1 MRILKKYP
9 NRRLYDTQQSE
20 YVTLDNVRKM
30 ILGKDPVKVLDSKTG
45 KDLTRSVL
53 LQIIGEQEAEGHEP
67 LLTNRVLEQIVR
79 FYGDSMQ
86 SVLSR
91 YLEQSIMT
99 FLEQQELYQR
109 RMREVLN
116 ANPLKLM
123 QRLADQN
130 INFLRSLLPGEHRH
144 RDARTPTRARKHR
157 PRSWRPRLTN
167 RIRPSRVTAESFRRG
182 FATLAQRVGEEIS
195 SRRGRD
201 HVAVHATPIDGG
213 VCYCADRRLLGGAT
227 ANARGHRSAGNC
239 RRTRRIR
246 APKRYAARRFR
257 STAAASSM
265 PTRNRA
271 TGSSTAAPIPNSV
284 FRRSTRSLTRPLGGW
299 GWPGPGTPG
308 RRAESKRRRSSSMA

>member
-9 NRRLYDTQQSE
+9 NRRLYDTEQSE
-20 YVTLDNVRKM
+20 YVTLDDVRKM

-53 LQIIGEQEAEGHEP
+53 LQIIAEQEAEGHEP
-67 LLTNRVLEQIVR
+67 LLTNRVLEQVVR

-130 INFLRSLLPGEHRH
+130 INFLRSLLPGGIGLGATTSQATSAPIPKRTRTHRS
-144 RDARTPTRARKHR
+144 RTSPEPVVETG
-157 PRSWRPRLTN
+157 SVEVEPRLSA
-167 RIRPSRVTAESFRRG
+167 SRDVLIHSPPIVQSYKSSGGGEIMLRFMRCLS
-182 FATLAQRVGEEIS
+182 LAPV
-195 SRRGRD
+195 
-201 HVAVHATPIDGG
+201 VLLL
-213 VCYCADRRLLGGAT
+213 VCACSKAPAPDAT
-227 ANARGHRSAGNC
+227 ANAAA
-239 RRTRRIR
+239 
-246 APKRYAARRFR
+246 APA
-257 STAAASSM
+257 TAAASTN
-265 PTRNRA
+265 PRA
-271 TGSSTAAPIPNSV
+271 DEIRKQDAD
-284 FRRSTRSLTRPLGGW
+284 
-299 GWPGPGTPG
+299 G
-308 RRAESKRRRSSSMA
+308 RRAAHHRRRQRAG

>member
-20 YVTLDNVRKM
+20 YVALDDVRKM

-91 YLEQSIMT
+91 YLEQSMVT

-130 INFLRSLLPGEHRH
+130 INFLRSLLPGG
-144 RDARTPTRARKHR
+144 P
-157 PRSWRPRLTN
+157 
-167 RIRPSRVTAESFRRG
+167 
-182 FATLAQRVGEEIS
+182 
-195 SRRGRD
+195 
-201 HVAVHATPIDGG
+201 
-213 VCYCADRRLLGGAT
+213 
-227 ANARGHRSAGNC
+227 
-239 RRTRRIR
+239 
-246 APKRYAARRFR
+246 
-257 STAAASSM
+257 STAADVD
-265 PTRNRA
+265 TRKETA
-271 TGSSTAAPIPNSV
+271 PSQLAAPA
-284 FRRSTRSLTRPLGGW
+284 
-299 GWPGPGTPG
+299 
-308 RRAESKRRRSSSMA
+308 AEQDPSKSSHG

>member
-1 MRILKKYP
+1 
-9 NRRLYDTQQSE
+9 
-20 YVTLDNVRKM
+20 M

-130 INFLRSLLPGEHRH
+130 INFLRSLLPGVTGMAIDTRRRH
-144 RDARTPTRARKHR
+144 
-157 PRSWRPRLTN
+157 
-167 RIRPSRVTAESFRRG
+167 
-182 FATLAQRVGEEIS
+182 AQRN
-195 SRRGRD
+195 
-201 HVAVHATPIDGG
+201 T
-213 VCYCADRRLLGGAT
+213 
-227 ANARGHRSAGNC
+227 GHRSWQAS
-239 RRTRRIR
+239 
-246 APKRYAARRFR
+246 AAEQDP
-257 STAAASSM
+257 SKASH
-265 PTRNRA
+265 
-271 TGSSTAAPIPNSV
+271 G
-284 FRRSTRSLTRPLGGW
+284 
-299 GWPGPGTPG
+299 
-308 RRAESKRRRSSSMA
+308 

>member
-30 ILGKDPVKVLDSKTG
+30 ILNKDPVKVVDSKTG

-91 YLEQSIMT
+91 YIEQSIMT

-130 INFLRSLLPGEHRH
+130 INFLRSLLPGETGMASAP
-144 RDARTPTRARKHR
+144 DADVRKETPAL
-157 PRSWRPRLTN
+157 PL
-167 RIRPSRVTAESFRRG
+167 
-182 FATLAQRVGEEIS
+182 
-195 SRRGRD
+195 
-201 HVAVHATPIDGG
+201 
-213 VCYCADRRLLGGAT
+213 
-227 ANARGHRSAGNC
+227 
-239 RRTRRIR
+239 
-246 APKRYAARRFR
+246 
-257 STAAASSM
+257 AASAAEQDPSK
-265 PTRNRA
+265 
-271 TGSSTAAPIPNSV
+271 SSH
-284 FRRSTRSLTRPLGGW
+284 G
-299 GWPGPGTPG
+299 
-308 RRAESKRRRSSSMA
+308 

>member
-30 ILGKDPVKVLDSKTG
+30 ILGKDPVKVVDSKTG

-130 INFLRSLLPGEHRH
+130 INFLRSLLPGG
-144 RDARTPTRARKHR
+144 TPATEADPRKET
-157 PRSWRPRLTN
+157 P
-167 RIRPSRVTAESFRRG
+167 
-182 FATLAQRVGEEIS
+182 
-195 SRRGRD
+195 
-201 HVAVHATPIDGG
+201 ATP
-213 VCYCADRRLLGGAT
+213 L
-227 ANARGHRSAGNC
+227 
-239 RRTRRIR
+239 
-246 APKRYAARRFR
+246 
-257 STAAASSM
+257 AAS
-265 PTRNRA
+265 A
-271 TGSSTAAPIPNSV
+271 TEHDPSKSSH
-284 FRRSTRSLTRPLGGW
+284 G
-299 GWPGPGTPG
+299 
-308 RRAESKRRRSSSMA
+308 

>member
-1 MRILKKYP
+1 VRILKKYP

-30 ILGKDPVKVLDSKTG
+30 ILNKDPVKVVDSKTG

-91 YLEQSIMT
+91 YIEQSIMT

-130 INFLRSLLPGEHRH
+130 INFLRSLLPGETGMASTPDA
-144 RDARTPTRARKHR
+144 DARKEAPPFPLAA
-157 PRSWRPRLTN
+157 S
-167 RIRPSRVTAESFRRG
+167 TAEQDPSK
-182 FATLAQRVGEEIS
+182 S
-195 SRRGRD
+195 SHG
-201 HVAVHATPIDGG
+201 
-213 VCYCADRRLLGGAT
+213 
-227 ANARGHRSAGNC
+227 
-239 RRTRRIR
+239 
-246 APKRYAARRFR
+246 
-257 STAAASSM
+257 
-265 PTRNRA
+265 
-271 TGSSTAAPIPNSV
+271 
-284 FRRSTRSLTRPLGGW
+284 
-299 GWPGPGTPG
+299 
-308 RRAESKRRRSSSMA
+308 

>member
-20 YVTLDNVRKM
+20 YVTLDDVRKM

-53 LQIIGEQEAEGHEP
+53 LQIIAEQETEGHEP
-67 LLTNRVLEQIVR
+67 LLTNRVLEQVVR

-86 SVLSR
+86 NVLSR

-130 INFLRSLLPGEHRH
+130 INFLRSLLPGSTTQTE
-144 RDARTPTRARKHR
+144 DPQAQEAAQVVEQD
-157 PRSWRPRLTN
+157 
-167 RIRPSRVTAESFRRG
+167 PSK
-182 FATLAQRVGEEIS
+182 S
-195 SRRGRD
+195 SR
-201 HVAVHATPIDGG
+201 A
-213 VCYCADRRLLGGAT
+213 
-227 ANARGHRSAGNC
+227 
-239 RRTRRIR
+239 
-246 APKRYAARRFR
+246 
-257 STAAASSM
+257 
-265 PTRNRA
+265 
-271 TGSSTAAPIPNSV
+271 
-284 FRRSTRSLTRPLGGW
+284 
-299 GWPGPGTPG
+299 
-308 RRAESKRRRSSSMA
+308 